1 MINLVWLKKHVSCET
16 QWINTTHT
24 TPKSTTKSLVYYA
37 RKGFLESVT
46 NLEMILK
53 ALPRHVARRQH
64 NLNDAQITQTNFK
77 YGQGLITFIL
87 DTSKIQSQ
95 YNQQYNHF
103 SIYGSNRLNSDAA
116 RPAGFALFDFRLE
129 PTQQRRSTPCR
140 IYNNIRFT
148 ARTDSTAT
156 QHALQ
161 DLHNTIMVSQPH
173 NSDVPNALQ
182 DLPRRRRRLN

>member
-1 MINLVWLKKHVSCET
+1 MINLVRLKKHVSWET
-16 QWINTTHT
+16 QYINTTHT

-103 SIYGSNRLNSDAA
+103 SIYGSHRLNLDCA
-116 RPAGFALFDFRLE
+116 RPSGFTPIFDLRPE

-140 IYNNIRFT
+140 IFSIQFWSRSHT
-148 ARTDSTAT
+148 TAT
-156 QHALQ
+156 F
-161 DLHNTIMVSQPH
+161 
-173 NSDVPNALQ
+173 
-182 DLPRRRRRLN
+182 